1 MKMIE
6 KENIGETEKRILE
19 AARIVFL
26 EKGLDRAKMQDIAD
40 TANISRTA
48 LNYYFRKKENLYK
61 GIFEQIFYTI
71 VPSVDSIISKRIPVL
86 DKLNSII
93 DIYDNMFR
101 ENRTFPKFIFTELQR
116 NPKMMIQYFKGNK
129 DAQKYLGRIISLLEN
144 EMAKGNIRKIAIGQ
158 IITTFFSLLVAPY
171 LLNPIICEYLGSYD
185 QVTDQLLDEHKNI
198 AKEVMENLLKLSN

>member
-1 MKMIE
+1 MTICFAK
-6 KENIGETEKRILE
+6 TEHFRNS
-19 AARIVFL
+19 FL
-26 EKGLDRAKMQDIAD
+26 P
-40 TANISRTA
+40 N
-48 LNYYFRKKENLYK
+48 
-61 GIFEQIFYTI
+61 
-71 VPSVDSIISKRIPVL
+71 
-86 DKLNSII
+86 
-93 DIYDNMFR
+93 
-101 ENRTFPKFIFTELQR
+101 
-116 NPKMMIQYFKGNK
+116 FKGNK